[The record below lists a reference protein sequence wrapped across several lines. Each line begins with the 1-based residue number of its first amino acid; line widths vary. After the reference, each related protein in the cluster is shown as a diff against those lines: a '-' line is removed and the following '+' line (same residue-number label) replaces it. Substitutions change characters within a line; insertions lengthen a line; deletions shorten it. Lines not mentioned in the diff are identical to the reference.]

1 MLLAEMTWRQ
11 VQALDRNT
19 PVLLPIAAHEQHG
32 HHLPLFTDSY
42 LLEEIVRRTEEA
54 VSQQVL
60 IAPLQWLG
68 NSDHHRDFP
77 GTLSAA
83 PRLYLD
89 LLEGLLEGVMEAG
102 FDRILLLNGHGGN
115 EVPAQQALFEFRQR
129 YRQRRDLLLL
139 ISSYWKLP
147 TEPVEPRVGLV
158 QAEMGHACEWETSM
172 MLALKPQL
180 VGAGLEGK
188 LESLPLVEQHGS
200 FLPAYRPWVTQDRSA
215 SGHIGSP
222 HLASAAKGEY
232 LFCRFSRAVQ
242 ALVGRMRD
250 WDGSTWKM

>member
-11 VQALDRNT
+11 VQTLDRNT

-42 LLEEIVRRTEEA
+42 LLDEIVCRTEEA
-54 VSQQVL
+54 VSEQVL

-77 GTLSAA
+77 GTLSAD

-89 LLEGLLEGVMEAG
+89 LLKGLLVGVIEAG
-102 FDRILLLNGHGGN
+102 FNRILLLNGHGGN
-115 EVPAQQALFEFRQR
+115 EVPAQQALFEFRQQH
-129 YRQRRDLLLL
+129 RQRRDLLLL
-139 ISSYWKLP
+139 MSSYWKLP
-147 TEPVEPRVGLV
+147 TEPVEPCVGLV
-158 QAEMGHACEWETSM
+158 QTEMGHACEWETSM

-188 LESLPLVEQHGS
+188 LESLTPVEQHGS
-200 FLPAYRPWVTQDRSA
+200 FLPAYRPWVTQDRSE
-215 SGHIGSP
+215 SGHIGFP
-222 HLASAAKGEY
+222 HLATAAKGEY
-232 LFCRFSRAVQ
+232 LFRRFSCAVQ

-250 WDGSTWKM
+250 WDGSTWRM